1 MIFKYSGLDKNG
13 VKTKGSIEA
22 LDLEDVKKR
31 LRQKQIFYTSI
42 KEETPSIFQKFAFS
56 RKYKLSNGELST
68 LSRDIS
74 IYLKAGISIV
84 NALRLSSNQYSQ
96 NKKIKTFIDT
106 LVTLLDEGKSFYQAI
121 ETQSIVE
128 LPLFY
133 KQSVKVSENSGILED
148 VLLELAKF
156 LKDQDRIF
164 KQVQNAFA
172 YPAFIIVVS
181 LFAVTFMLSFVVPK
195 ITGIFAQMKQELP
208 PITEFVIKMGDF
220 ISNQWPF
227 LAAFL
232 IVLTFGFGFLLKFS
246 PKFRYYFDFIM
257 IKLPFF
263 GPITQVSELARFCY
277 ISSVL
282 LRSGV
287 PFVQTV
293 NLSAKI
299 LNNSVLRDTFENASQ
314 KVVEGS
320 KFSSALLKAP
330 YKVEK
335 SFIQA
340 IALGEETSEVPAIL
354 NNLSELY
361 FEDNKDKIALFLSML
376 EPALMLFVG
385 GIIGFIISAMLLP
398 IFSMNI
404 GG

>member
-1 MIFKYSGLDKNG
+1 MIFKYNGIEKNG
-13 VKTKGSIEA
+13 QKTKGTLEA
-22 LDLEDVKKR
+22 LDIDDAKKR
-31 LRQKQIFYTSI
+31 LRAKQIFYTSVH
-42 KEETPSIFQKFAFS
+42 EETPSLLDKMVFS
-56 RKYKLSNGELST
+56 RKYKLSSAELST
-68 LSRDIS
+68 LSRDLS
-74 IYLKAGISIV
+74 MYLKAGISIL
-84 NALRLSSNQYSQ
+84 NALRLASNQYSQ
-96 NKKIKTFIDT
+96 NKKMKSFIDAIT
-106 LVTLLDEGKSFYQAI
+106 TLLDEGKSFYQAI
-121 ETQSIVE
+121 ETQSIIE

-133 KQSVKVSENSGILED
+133 KQSVKVSENSGILQD

-181 LFAVTFMLSFVVPK
+181 LFAVTFMLSYVVPK
-195 ITGIFAQMKQELP
+195 ITSIFAQMKQELP
-208 PITEFVIKMGDF
+208 PITKFVVNVGNF
-220 ISNQWPF
+220 ISSEW
-227 LAAFL
+227 LLLL
-232 IVLTFGFGFLLKFS
+232 ILLVLCITSFGLLLKFS
-246 PKFRYYFDFIM
+246 PRFKYMLDYTM
-257 IKLPFF
+257 LKMPFF

-277 ISSVL
+277 ISSIL

-293 NLSAKI
+293 NLGAKI
-299 LNNSVLRDTFENASQ
+299 LNNTVLRATFEQASE

-320 KFSSALLKAP
+320 KFSNALLKSS
-330 YKVEK
+330 YSVEK

-340 IALGEETSEVPAIL
+340 IALGEETSEVPIIL

-376 EPALMLFVG
+376 EPALMLVVG

-404 GG
+404 G

>member
-1 MIFKYSGLDKNG
+1 MIFKYNGIEKNG
-13 VKTKGSIEA
+13 KKTKGTLEA
-22 LDLEDVKKR
+22 LDIDDAKKR
-31 LRQKQIFYTSI
+31 LRAKQIFYTSI
-42 KEETPSIFQKFAFS
+42 HEETPSLLDKLAFS
-56 RKYKLSNGELST
+56 RKYKLSNAELST
-68 LSRDIS
+68 LSRDLS
-74 IYLKAGISIV
+74 MYLKAGISIL
-84 NALRLSSNQYSQ
+84 NALRLASNQYSQ
-96 NKKIKTFIDT
+96 NKKMKSFIDAVT
-106 LVTLLDEGKSFYQAI
+106 TLLDEGKSFYQAI
-121 ETQSIVE
+121 DTQSIIE

-133 KQSVKVSENSGILED
+133 KQSVKVSENSGILQD

-181 LFAVTFMLSFVVPK
+181 LFAVTFMLSYVVPK
-195 ITGIFAQMKQELP
+195 ITSIFAQMKQELP
-208 PITEFVIKMGDF
+208 PITKFVVTVGNF
-220 ISNQWPF
+220 ISAQWLP
-227 LAAFL
+227 LL
-232 IVLTFGFGFLLKFS
+232 LLLVLGIASFALLLKFS
-246 PKFRYYFDFIM
+246 PRFKFMRDYAM
-257 IKLPFF
+257 LKMPFF

-277 ISSVL
+277 ISSIL

-293 NLSAKI
+293 NLAAKI
-299 LNNSVLRDTFENASQ
+299 LNNTVLRDTFEQASQ

-320 KFSSALLKAP
+320 KFSNALMKSSYAI
-330 YKVEK
+330 EK

-340 IALGEETSEVPAIL
+340 IALGEETSEVPIIL

-376 EPALMLFVG
+376 EPALMLVVG

-404 GG
+404 GQ

>member
-1 MIFKYSGLDKNG
+1 MIFKYKGLDKNG
-13 VKTKGSIEA
+13 AKTKGVIDAQDIEEA
-22 LDLEDVKKR
+22 KKR
-31 LRQKQIFYTSI
+31 LRQKQVFYTSI
-42 KEETPSIFQKFAFS
+42 EEQKPSFFDKIAFS
-56 RKYKLSNGELST
+56 RRYKLSNGELST

-74 IYLKAGISIV
+74 IYLKAGISII

-96 NKKIKTFIDT
+96 NKKIKSFIDA
-106 LVTLLDEGKSFYQAI
+106 LITLLDEGKSFYQAI
-121 ETQSIVE
+121 EAQSVVE
-128 LPLFY
+128 LPQFY
-133 KQSVKVSENSGILED
+133 KQSVKVSENSGIMQD

-164 KQVQNAFA
+164 KQAQNAFA

-208 PITEFVIKMGDF
+208 AITKFVVETGNF
-220 ISNQWPF
+220 ISDYWMWIVF
-227 LAAFL
+227 
-232 IVLTFGFGFLLKFS
+232 VLTSFIATFALALKFS
-246 PKFRYYFDFIM
+246 PKFKYYFDYLALKI
-257 IKLPFF
+257 PFF
-263 GPITQVSELARFCY
+263 GPITNISELARFCY

-299 LNNSVLRDTFENASQ
+299 LNNSVLREVFEKASQ

-320 KFSSALLKAP
+320 KFSSALLKSP
-330 YKVEK
+330 YKVRS

-340 IALGEETSEVPAIL
+340 IALGEETSEVPSIL

-361 FEDNKDKIALFLSML
+361 FEENKDKISIFLSML

>member
-1 MIFKYSGLDKNG
+1 MIFKYSGMEKNG
-13 VKTKGSIEA
+13 KKSSGSIDAANLEEA
-22 LDLEDVKKR
+22 KSK
-31 LRQKQIFYTSI
+31 LRQKQIFYTEV
-42 KEETPSIFQKFAFS
+42 KEQSPSLLDKFAFS
-56 RKYKLSNGELST
+56 KRYKLSNAELAT

-74 IYLKAGISIV
+74 VYLKAGISIV
-84 NALRLSSNQYSQ
+84 NALRLSLNQYSQ
-96 NKKIKTFIDT
+96 NKKIKTFLEA
-106 LVTLLDEGKSFYQAI
+106 LVALLDEGKSFYQAI
-121 ETQSIVE
+121 ETQSVVN

-133 KQSVKVSENSGILED
+133 RQSIKVSENSGILQE

-172 YPAFIIVVS
+172 YPAFIIVIS

-195 ITGIFAQMKQELP
+195 ITSIFTQMKQELP
-208 PITEFVIKMGDF
+208 PITNFVIKAGDF
-220 ISNQWPF
+220 ISSQWPF

-232 IVLTFGFGFLLKFS
+232 IIFIVGFWALLRFS
-246 PKFRYYFDFIM
+246 PKFRYGFDLVAL
-257 IKLPFF
+257 KLPFF
-263 GPITQVSELARFCY
+263 GPISQVSELARFCY

-299 LNNSVLRDTFENASQ
+299 LNNSVLKDTFERASQ

-320 KFSSALLKAP
+320 KFSAALLKSP
-330 YKVEK
+330 YQVDKAFV
-335 SFIQA
+335 QA
-340 IALGEETSEVPAIL
+340 IALGEETSEVPVIL

-361 FEDNKDKIALFLSML
+361 FEDNKDKISLFLSLL